1 MSRLAPT
8 AAGTELPGAPAR
20 RSRVRGVLLAV
31 TAVVAVCGFVYEL
44 ILIALGTALIGNTV
58 LQTSLVLATFVTT
71 MGLGSLLAKP
81 LQRRPIEAFLV
92 VEALVALVGGLSA
105 LALYVA
111 FAWLDLYQPAML
123 VTASLVGLLV
133 GAEIPLLMV
142 LLQRARREEAGT
154 SVADLLAA
162 DYLGA
167 VVAGLAFPL
176 LILPTL
182 GEIRAALAI
191 GVVNV
196 LAGAVVLVLFRGAL
210 ARRRRVLMGALVG
223 ATALVLLGGLAFA
236 GRIEARAL
244 QQFYEDPITHHE
256 RTRHQDIT
264 LTQSLDG
271 RDRRLYLNGDLQ
283 FSSVDEYRYHEPLVH
298 PAMSGGRA
306 RVAVLG
312 GGDGLAL
319 REVLRYPDV
328 REVVEVE
335 LDPRVI
341 ELAREDPA
349 LRRLNAASLD
359 DPRVR
364 IVTADAFAWA
374 RRYRGPRFDVVV
386 ADFPDPDAAPLA
398 KLYAVEFYALVRSR
412 LLAPGGRLVVQAGS
426 PFFARDAFWC
436 VERTVAAAGYG
447 TRAYHVDV
455 PSFGD
460 WGYVLAA
467 ADGPPD
473 LRLDDPGGLRYL
485 DDGVLAAAAH
495 FGRDVTATDVQ
506 ASTLDRPTILSY
518 AAKGWR
524 TG

>member
-1 MSRLAPT
+1 MSRVAPT
-8 AAGTELPGAPAR
+8 EAARPAARPDGR
-20 RSRVRGVLLAV
+20 RSRVRLLLLVV
-31 TAVVAVCGFVYEL
+31 TAVVAVCGFTYEL

-71 MGLGSLLAKP
+71 MGLGSLLTKP
-81 LQRRPIEAFLV
+81 LQRRPVEAFLV
-92 VEALVALVGGLSA
+92 VEALVALIGGLSA

-123 VTASLVGLLV
+123 ATASLVGLLV
-133 GAEIPLLMV
+133 GAEIPLLVV
-142 LLQRARREEAGT
+142 LLQRARREAAGT

-191 GVVNV
+191 GIVNA
-196 LAGAVVLVLFRGAL
+196 LAGVAVLVLFRRTLAAPRRLALGAL
-210 ARRRRVLMGALVG
+210 IVGTTLVLVA
-223 ATALVLLGGLAFA
+223 ALVLA

-244 QQFYEDPITHHE
+244 QQFYDDPITLHE

-264 LTQSLDG
+264 LTESLDG

-298 PAMSGGRA
+298 PAMAGPHG

-319 REVLRYPDV
+319 REVLRYPGV

-341 ELAREDPA
+341 ELAREDPD
-349 LRRLNAASLD
+349 LRTLNAASLD
-359 DPRVR
+359 DPRVQV
-364 IVTADAFAWA
+364 VTADAFAWA
-374 RRYRGPRFDVVV
+374 RRYSGPRFDVVV

-398 KLYAVEFYALVRSR
+398 KLYAVEFYALVRAR

-436 VERTVAAAGYG
+436 VERTLQVAGYG
-447 TRAYHVDV
+447 TRPYHVDV

-460 WGYVLAA
+460 WGFVLAA
-467 ADGPPD
+467 LDGPPR

-485 DDGVLAAAAH
+485 DGAVLAAAEH
-495 FGRDVTATDVQ
+495 FGRDVTRTQVR
-506 ASTLDRPTILSY
+506 ASTLDRPTIVTY
-518 AAKGWR
+518 TAKGWR
-524 TG
+524 ND